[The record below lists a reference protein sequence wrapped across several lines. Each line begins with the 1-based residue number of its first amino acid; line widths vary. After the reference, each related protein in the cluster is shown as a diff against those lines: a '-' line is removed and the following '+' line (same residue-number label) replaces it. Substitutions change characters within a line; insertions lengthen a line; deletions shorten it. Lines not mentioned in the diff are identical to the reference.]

1 MTVSIYHR
9 CKAYLSAP
17 ETYDLDKPVV
27 MAEAI
32 LSLTNCL
39 LWLER
44 WFDTDKE
51 ILDAMSGDERADH
64 ARQHE
69 RIKMALERVGA
80 KP

>member
-1 MTVSIYHR
+1 MSTYHR
-9 CKAYLSAP
+9 CKAHLSAP
-17 ETYDLDKPVV
+17 DTYDLDQPVV

-32 LSLTNCL
+32 VSLTNSL

-44 WFDTDKE
+44 WFDADKE

-69 RIKMALERVGA
+69 RIKAALERVGA
-80 KP
+80 KQ

>member
-1 MTVSIYHR
+1 MSTYHR
-9 CKAYLSAP
+9 CKAHLSAP
-17 ETYDLDKPVV
+17 DTYDLDQPVV

-32 LSLTNCL
+32 VSLTNSL

-69 RIKMALERVGA
+69 RIKAALERVGA

>member
-1 MTVSIYHR
+1 MITYHR
-9 CKAYLSAP
+9 CKAHLSAP
-17 ETYDLDKPVV
+17 DTYDLDQPVV

-51 ILDAMSGDERADH
+51 ILNAMDATTLADH
-64 ARQHE
+64 VRQHE
-69 RIKMALERVGA
+69 RIKAALERVGA